1 LPNASEAVERLT
13 TGVGIAEPE
22 PDKLS
27 TTLPPLAFEPIVSV
41 AVRDP
46 TAEGVKV

>member
-13 TGVGIAEPE
+13 AGAAIAEPV

-27 TTLPPLAFEPIVSV
+27 TALPALASEAIVSV